1 MTAKVIAIDGPSA
14 AGKSTVARR
23 VAAQLGYLYVDSGAV
38 YRGVAWYAIQHGL
51 DDRSLDCLDTLLK
64 HFPIEFFVRDKTI
77 RFKIEGQEP
86 GSELRSERVNA
97 LVSRV
102 AAMQNVR
109 ELVTEWL
116 RAMRTHGPL
125 VMEGRDIGTVVFPDA
140 VAKFYLDAD
149 AQERARRRHREIS
162 SDSEGPGYDE
172 VSRSLERRD
181 EMDSGREIAPLRVA
195 TDAVRID
202 TTNMTVDEVVE
213 EILRRLRAL
222 CCRATNQS

>member
-51 DDRSLDCLDTLLK
+51 DDKSLDCLDTLLK
-64 HFPIEFFVRDKTI
+64 NFPIEFFVQDKAI
-77 RFKIEGQEP
+77 RFKIEGAEL
-86 GSELRSERVNA
+86 GLELRSERVNA

-116 RAMRTHGPL
+116 RTMRTHGPL

-140 VAKFYLDAD
+140 MAKFYLDAD
-149 AQERARRRHREIS
+149 ARERARRRHREIS
-162 SDSEGPGYDE
+162 SDSEGTGYDE

-202 TTNMTVDEVVE
+202 TTHMTVDEVVE
-213 EILRRLRAL
+213 EILHRLKTL